1 MLPSLENEQL
11 TMTESLGALK
21 KLAIKFRNLLYWL
34 VNYQIYPGIGFRE
47 LHRIRTQTP
56 YSAGTGRFM
65 NKTFQYADGLGF
77 LGNIKELFKEE
88 CYFFETDN
96 PQPFIIDCGAYIG
109 LSIYYFKYRFPGAK
123 ILAFEAD
130 PATFAVLE
138 KNISDHQLKD
148 VELHNRAVW
157 NEETELVFYSGNSMS
172 GSILLDATNK
182 GAPIHVKTARLKNY
196 LTQPVDFLKLDIEGA
211 EVQVLKDIRHDLDKV
226 ERIFFEYHSVA
237 NQPQALGE
245 LLEILT
251 AAGFRYYIQE
261 AKNYAKRPFAGL
273 AKEGFDLQLNIFAM
287 R

>member
-1 MLPSLENEQL
+1 
-11 TMTESLGALK
+11 MTQSVSQLK
-21 KLAIKFRNLLYWL
+21 KLAIKFRNLLFWIT
-34 VNYQIYPGIGFRE
+34 NYQMYPGIGFRE

-56 YSAGTGRFM
+56 YTAGTGRFM
-65 NKTFQYADGLGF
+65 NKSFQYTDGLGF

-88 CYFFETDN
+88 CYFFETN
-96 PQPFIIDCGAYIG
+96 NKNPFIIDCGAYIG

-130 PATFAVLE
+130 PSTFAVL
-138 KNISDHQLKD
+138 NQNLTDHQLSN
-148 VELHNRAVW
+148 VEVHNRAVW

-172 GSILLDATNK
+172 GSVMVDAGNK
-182 GAPIHVKTARLKNY
+182 GTPIHVKTARLKNY

-211 EVQVLKDIRHDLDKV
+211 EVQVLRDIRDDLGQV

-237 NQPQALGE
+237 HQPQALGE

-261 AKNYAKRPFAGL
+261 AKNYAKRPFTGL
-273 AKEGFDLQLNIFAM
+273 AQEGFDLQLNIFAM